1 MLGQDQSCD
10 ARARMKWAAIS
21 AGLLQVT
28 NVQGYVVYLATSATG
43 ANRIWSLG
51 VARHRDDSAVLHA
64 MYRVMPL
71 PQKLQL
77 RVSYTTA
84 TASASQNGTEVEDV
98 NASNDTAVDS
108 DEDDSDTIL
117 YNTLT
122 DVGPLPRYSPKV
134 PASQSHCRSQRSW
147 EANWFGS
154 ARQLL
159 GTICQPSLD
168 SSPYAIL
175 IRIAADQR
183 LWLYML
189 MLLMMEL
196 MMLKVV
202 VTMTA
207 DADAREWAWVWWWLY
222 SL

>member
-1 MLGQDQSCD
+1 ML
-10 ARARMKWAAIS
+10 
-21 AGLLQVT
+21 LLRSSVCFP
-28 NVQGYVVYLATSATG
+28 
-43 ANRIWSLG
+43 
-51 VARHRDDSAVLHA
+51 HR
-64 MYRVMPL
+64 
-71 PQKLQL
+71 
-77 RVSYTTA
+77 
-84 TASASQNGTEVEDV
+84 
-98 NASNDTAVDS
+98 
-108 DEDDSDTIL
+108 
-117 YNTLT
+117 
-122 DVGPLPRYSPKV
+122 
-134 PASQSHCRSQRSW
+134 RSW